1 MYGFRYIDQEAQIR
15 MYRSESIE
23 KGAGKNRGCLWKIT
37 HVMRYALDVAQLCHE
52 LMNTDF

>member
-23 KGAGKNRGCLWKIT
+23 KDASKNRGYLGKII
-37 HVMRYALDVAQLCHE
+37 HVMRYGLDVAKLSHE

>member
-23 KGAGKNRGCLWKIT
+23 KGADKNRGCLWKIT
-37 HVMRYALDVAQLCHE
+37 RVMRYALDVAQLCHE

>member
-1 MYGFRYIDQEAQIR
+1 MHGFRCIDQEAQIR

-23 KGAGKNRGCLWKIT
+23 KDAGKNRGRLWKII
-37 HVMRYALDVAQLCHE
+37 HVMRYGLDIAQIRHE

>member
-1 MYGFRYIDQEAQIR
+1 MYRFRYIDQEAQIR

-23 KGAGKNRGCLWKIT
+23 KDADKNRGCLWKII
-37 HVMRYALDVAQLCHE
+37 HVMRYGLDIAELRHE